1 MLQSI
6 TGRTWQLKEI
16 PNGHI
21 THIMHQHE
29 ISELQARLVA
39 SREPDLDK
47 VGHFLDPKIKHLM
60 KDPYLLLDMDKAV
73 KRTLK
78 AIEDNEKICIYGD
91 YDVDGAT
98 SSALLRRVFESYG
111 IEVEVYIPDRMK
123 DGYGLSE
130 RALKQIKS
138 NGVSLV
144 ITVDSGSMAHE
155 AIDAG
160 NDMGLDIIVIDHHL
174 TAEHLPNAVAIINP
188 NRLDETT
195 EYKYLAAVGVA
206 FLFAVVV
213 DREMKLLAKK
223 NDIIPLPVLDSPLE
237 EQELK
242 ERKPTLSRC
251 APQQPKFDNV
261 GIKNG
266 NGINLMDLM
275 DIVALGTVC
284 DVMPLVGLNRAF
296 VKQGLKVLSARQN
309 IGLKALADIAKINM
323 RPTCYHLGFILGPRI
338 NAGGRVGESY
348 LGSKL
353 LSTACEIEA
362 MEIAAKLEEFNNERK
377 RVELDIVEEAKIL
390 AAFQADRNLILV
402 SGKWHPGVIGVVA
415 GKLKEIYSKPV
426 AVVSI
431 IDGICKASCRSVKG
445 VDFGSALAE
454 AKLQNLV
461 IVGGGHAMAAGFTTE
476 ETKLEAL
483 NEFLNERFGANKD
496 AIADSKM
503 AYYELELTSSAVSE
517 SLHDEI
523 HVLAPF
529 GQGNPEPIIKIDGL
543 FVLKAYIVGEKHI
556 SCLLAGDRSAYK
568 GQALKGICF
577 NAVGTPLE
585 KYLMSE
591 IPHVLSVIGTIQ
603 IQHYNG
609 KTYPQIVISDIII

>member
-1 MLQSI
+1 MNMHKSI
-6 TGRTWQLKEI
+6 TGRTWTLKEV
-16 PNGHI
+16 PLALI
-21 THIMHQHE
+21 TRIMHQHE

-39 SREPDLDK
+39 SRETDIEK
-47 VGHFLDPKIKHLM
+47 VSHFLDPKIKHLM

-73 KRTLK
+73 KRTLT
-78 AIEDNEKICIYGD
+78 AIEKREKICIYGD

-98 SSALLRRVFESYG
+98 SSALLRRIFESYDLE
-111 IEVEVYIPDRMK
+111 IEVYIPDRMK

-160 NDMGLDIIVIDHHL
+160 NKMGLDIIVIDHHL
-174 TAEHLPNAVAIINP
+174 AAEKLPNALAIINP
-188 NRLDETT
+188 NRMDETT
-195 EYKYLAAVGVA
+195 EYRYLAAVGVA
-206 FLFAVVV
+206 FLFAVAV
-213 DREMKLLAKK
+213 DREMKLLG
-223 NDIIPLPVLDSPLE
+223 
-237 EQELK
+237 K
-242 ERKPTLSRC
+242 ESST
-251 APQQPKFDNV
+251 
-261 GIKNG
+261 
-266 NGINLMDLM
+266 NLMDLL
-275 DIVALGTVC
+275 DLVALGTVC

-309 IGLKALADIAKINM
+309 IGLKALSDIANINM

-362 MEIAAKLEEFNNERK
+362 MELAAKLEEFNNERK
-377 RVELDIVEEAKIL
+377 RVEIDIVEEATIL
-390 AAFQADRNLILV
+390 AAMQSDRNLIIV
-402 SGKWHPGVIGVVA
+402 SGTWHPGVIGVVA

-426 AVVSI
+426 AVVSV

-454 AKLQNLV
+454 AKLQDLV
-461 IVGGGHAMAAGFTTE
+461 IVGGGHAMAAGFTAE
-476 ETKLEAL
+476 EAKLEAL
-483 NEFLNERFGANKD
+483 SEFLNERFGANKD
-496 AIADSKM
+496 AIADNKI
-503 AYYELELTSSAVSE
+503 AHYELELTSSAISE
-517 SLHDEI
+517 SLHNEI

-591 IPHVLSVIGTIQ
+591 IPHMLSVIGTVQ

-609 KTYPQIVISDIII
+609 NTYPQVVISDIIS

>member
-1 MLQSI
+1 MHHSI
-6 TGRTWQLKEI
+6 TGRTWTLKEI
-16 PNGHI
+16 STDLI
-21 THIMHQHE
+21 TRIMHLHD

-39 SREPDLDK
+39 LREPDIDK
-47 VGHFLDPKIKHLM
+47 VGHFLEPKIKHLM

-73 KRTLK
+73 KRTLA
-78 AIEDNEKICIYGD
+78 AIEAGEKICIYGD

-98 SSALLRRVFESYG
+98 SSALLRRLFESYG
-111 IEVEVYIPDRMK
+111 LEIEVYIPDRMK

-130 RALKQIKS
+130 RALKQIKAG
-138 NGVSLV
+138 GVSLV

-160 NDMGLDIIVIDHHL
+160 NAMGLDIIVIDHHL

-188 NRLDETT
+188 NRMDETT
-195 EYKYLAAVGVA
+195 EYKYLAAVGVS
-206 FLFAVVV
+206 FLFAVAV
-213 DREMKLLAKK
+213 DREMKLLG
-223 NDIIPLPVLDSPLE
+223 
-237 EQELK
+237 K
-242 ERKPTLSRC
+242 ESE
-251 APQQPKFDNV
+251 
-261 GIKNG
+261 
-266 NGINLMDLM
+266 INLMDLM

-284 DVMPLVGLNRAF
+284 DVMPLIGLNRAF

-309 IGLKALADIAKINM
+309 IGLKALSDIAKINM

-353 LSTACEIEA
+353 LSTECEIEA

-390 AAFQADRNLILV
+390 AAFQSDRNLILV

-454 AKLQNLV
+454 AKMQDLV

-476 ETKLEAL
+476 EAKLDAL

-496 AIADSKM
+496 AIAESKI
-503 AYYELELTSSAVSE
+503 AHYELELTSSAISE
-517 SLHDEI
+517 GLHNEI
-523 HVLAPF
+523 HLLAPF

-568 GQALKGICF
+568 GQALKAICF

-591 IPHVLSVIGTIQ
+591 IPHVLSIIGTVQ

-609 KTYPQIVISDIII
+609 NTYPQVVISDAIL

>member
-1 MLQSI
+1 MHKSI
-6 TGRTWQLKEI
+6 TDRHWKLKEI
-16 PNGHI
+16 PMDHI
-21 THIMHQHE
+21 TRIMNMHE

-39 SREPDLDK
+39 SREPDCEK
-47 VGHFLDPKIKHLM
+47 VEHFLEPKIKYLM
-60 KDPYLLLDMDKAV
+60 KDPYLLLDMDKGV
-73 KRTLK
+73 KRTLE
-78 AIEDNEKICIYGD
+78 AIISNEKICIYGD

-111 IEVEVYIPDRMK
+111 LNIEVYIPDRMK
-123 DGYGLSE
+123 DGYGLSAS
-130 RALKQIKS
+130 ALSQIKA

-155 AIDAG
+155 AIDAA
-160 NDMGLDIIVIDHHL
+160 NEMGMDVIVIDHHL
-174 TAEHLPNAVAIINP
+174 AAESLPNAVAIINP

-195 EYKYLAAVGVA
+195 EYTYLAAVGVA
-206 FLFAVVV
+206 FLFAVAI
-213 DREMKLLAKK
+213 DREMKLLGRE
-223 NDIIPLPVLDSPLE
+223 S
-237 EQELK
+237 
-242 ERKPTLSRC
+242 T
-251 APQQPKFDNV
+251 
-261 GIKNG
+261 
-266 NGINLMDLM
+266 INLMDLL
-275 DIVALGTVC
+275 DLVALGTVC

-296 VKQGLKVLSARQN
+296 VKQGLKILTTRKN
-309 IGLKALADIAKINM
+309 IGLKALSDIARIDQ

-353 LSTACEIEA
+353 LSTECEIEA
-362 MEIAAKLEEFNNERK
+362 MEIAGKLEEFNNERK
-377 RVELDIVEEAKIL
+377 RVEIDIVEEAKIL
-390 AAFQADRNLILV
+390 AAFQSDKNLILV

-454 AKLQNLV
+454 AKLQDLV

-476 ETKLEAL
+476 EEKLAAL
-483 NEFLNERFGANKD
+483 HEFLDTRFGANKD
-496 AIADSKM
+496 AIAESRI
-503 AYYELELTSSAVSE
+503 AHYELELTSSAVSE
-517 SLHDEI
+517 SLHQEI

-529 GQGNPEPIIKIDGL
+529 GQGNPEPVIKIDGL

-568 GQALKGICF
+568 GKALKGICF
-577 NAVGTPLE
+577 NAVGTALE
-585 KYLMSE
+585 KYMMSE
-591 IPHVLSVIGTIQ
+591 IPHILSVIGTVQ
-603 IQHYNG
+603 MQHYNG
-609 KTYPQIVISDIII
+609 NTYPQIVIQDIVA